1 MSDKLDSFMFWYGSS
16 PFNVVLVIGL
26 MWGIAFILV
35 PIVQIIQYHIDCK
48 KYGKEYTDELYRR
61 M

>member
-1 MSDKLDSFMFWYGSS
+1 MNDKLDSFMIFYGSS
-16 PFNVVLVIGL
+16 PLNAVLVIGL
-26 MWGIAFILV
+26 MWAIAFILT
-35 PIVQIIQYHIDCK
+35 PIIQIIEYHIDCK